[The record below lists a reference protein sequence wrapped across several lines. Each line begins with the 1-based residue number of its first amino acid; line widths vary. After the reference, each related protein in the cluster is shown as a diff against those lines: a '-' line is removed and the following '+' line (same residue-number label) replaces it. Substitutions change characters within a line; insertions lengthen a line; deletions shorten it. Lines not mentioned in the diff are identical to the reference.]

1 MVRKFKFSLIFKG
14 SFLKEKSATFTPQH
28 PNKYFTLKDCLF
40 GSNKLAKNADPDKY
54 LYSGHGIG
62 FDLSS
67 EIH

>member
-1 MVRKFKFSLIFKG
+1 MVRKFKFSLIFKE

-40 GSNKLAKNADPDKY
+40 GSDKLAKNADPDKY
-54 LYSGHGIG
+54 LHSDHGIG